1 MAVVVSAYGGG
12 VNSTAKLIG
21 IVERNDPRPDLI
33 LFADTGSEHPETEEY
48 VRSFSE
54 WCVAHGL
61 PPILVVKWIRKDGS
75 FESIE
80 DNCLRL
86 KMLPSIAYGH
96 KGCSVKW
103 KRQPQDKYVASWQPA
118 IDAWARGE
126 KVVKLLGYDA
136 GEPQRAKIRDDALYA
151 YDYPLIRWGWGR
163 EECENAIR
171 RAGLQVPAK
180 SSCFFCPSKK
190 KREVL
195 EMRKRPD
202 LLQRS
207 LALEANAD
215 LTDISGLGR
224 SYAWRDL
231 IRADENQV
239 KLFPKDS
246 LVDEP
251 CGCYDGGDE

>member
-1 MAVVVSAYGGG
+1 
-12 VNSTAKLIG
+12 
-21 IVERNDPRPDLI
+21 
-33 LFADTGSEHPETEEY
+33 
-48 VRSFSE
+48 
-54 WCVAHGL
+54 
-61 PPILVVKWIRKDGS
+61 
-75 FESIE
+75 
-80 DNCLRL
+80 
-86 KMLPSIAYGH
+86 
-96 KGCSVKW
+96 VKW